1 MIDQFHEFLADF
13 SQFGGPLCAIPSER
27 VKEQLGENDTIWQI
41 VG

>member
-1 MIDQFHEFLADF
+1 MIDQFHEFLSDF
-13 SQFGGPLCAIPSER
+13 FLNLGPLCAIPSER